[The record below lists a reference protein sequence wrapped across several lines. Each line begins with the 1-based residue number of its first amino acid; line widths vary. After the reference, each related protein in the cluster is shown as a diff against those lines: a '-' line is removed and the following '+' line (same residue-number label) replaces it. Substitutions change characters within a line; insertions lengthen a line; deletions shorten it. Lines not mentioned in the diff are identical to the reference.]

1 MKSKIILLLLLIVN
15 ITFTV
20 SAFEK
25 ASNKYANEARSIVL
39 IAHGFSSGDTSY
51 TEDGV
56 IIYLV
61 NFMSDKWIISVVSDD
76 GVILSGSFY
85 ISSAYKTNGDPD
97 FFGKGTNNETG
108 EEVEFSFISFDKGAD
123 VGFYLYTEDKK
134 IKKPLTMPLNSF
146 YVHQDAEETMI
157 LFNESL
163 GNYDINS
170 PSWKIGTPKQ
180 LKNLLKKNPY
190 LRKL

>member
-15 ITFTV
+15 ITFSV

-25 ASNKYANEARSIVL
+25 ASNKYVNEARSIVL
-39 IAHGFSSGDTSY
+39 IANGYSIDDTSN
-51 TEDGV
+51 TEHGV

-85 ISSAYKTNGDPD
+85 ISSAYEILGDPD

-108 EEVEFSFISFDKGAD
+108 EEVEFSFSSYDKDAD
-123 VGFYLYTEDKK
+123 VSFFLYTEDKK
-134 IKKPLTMPLNSF
+134 RKKPLTMPLNSF

-163 GNYDINS
+163 VNYDINS

-180 LKNLLKKNPY
+180 LKNLLKKSPY
-190 LRKL
+190 LKKL